1 MEEAGVQRGSRCAR
15 GGRDAGRRQGCPE
28 EAGVTTGGR
37 GVRLLSHWAAVFPA
51 REVLPAR
58 CRLSGRPFRA
68 WDEVRVQ
75 GEVEEAPAVGAEE
88 SGRKSC
94 WCEGLFGRRPLAPQR
109 GDSWNKRK
117 SWNCSSLGSEQGP
130 GPGRVGDTSCGQRCR
145 REGSREGLVLQE
157 RTANGVKEL
166 PRPQS
171 PRRGSRAAGWRGVT
185 RATCYQGDELPG
197 RCLVGDAAWPSHAGW
212 APPGEVRR
220 QGSHRPRPLQPP
232 GCSPAALL
240 PGSSRVAETD
250 MWSTGHNPDGWYS
263 LSYLGLD
270 LSF

>member
-94 WCEGLFGRRPLAPQR
+94 
-109 GDSWNKRK
+109 
-117 SWNCSSLGSEQGP
+117 
-130 GPGRVGDTSCGQRCR
+130 
-145 REGSREGLVLQE
+145 
-157 RTANGVKEL
+157 
-166 PRPQS
+166 
-171 PRRGSRAAGWRGVT
+171 
-185 RATCYQGDELPG
+185 
-197 RCLVGDAAWPSHAGW
+197 
-212 APPGEVRR
+212 
-220 QGSHRPRPLQPP
+220 
-232 GCSPAALL
+232 
-240 PGSSRVAETD
+240 
-250 MWSTGHNPDGWYS
+250 
-263 LSYLGLD
+263 
-270 LSF
+270 